1 MEYVYHGSNTP
12 NLKIIK
18 RNKSTHNK
26 YWIYA
31 TYSKAIST
39 IFLSPNHSDLFYSL
53 SGNGIDTPVCLVER
67 KPGMFKNI
75 FNASGSIYYLD
86 KANFKENM
94 TGWSAELVSDKD
106 EKVRKEEHIDNIYN
120 KLVELS
126 KDGELQLYLYPER
139 PDWVPLDNSDLIPKV
154 KRWEKN
160 GFDIKYFFNIYPEL
174 KDRYNDYK

>member
-1 MEYVYHGSNTP
+1 MIMEYVYHGSNTP

-39 IFLSPNHSDLFYSL
+39 I
-53 SGNGIDTPVCLVER
+53 LVER

-86 KANFKENM
+86 KTNFKENM

-106 EKVRKEEHIDNIYN
+106 EKVIKEEHIDNIYN

-160 GFDIKYFFNIYPEL
+160 GFNIEHFFNIYPEL

>member
-1 MEYVYHGSNTP
+1 
-12 NLKIIK
+12 
-18 RNKSTHNK
+18 
-26 YWIYA
+26 
-31 TYSKAIST
+31 
-39 IFLSPNHSDLFYSL
+39 
-53 SGNGIDTPVCLVER
+53 
-67 KPGMFKNI
+67 
-75 FNASGSIYYLD
+75 
-86 KANFKENM
+86 M